1 MDAHGLCHNQIPG
14 ISAVTLRKRATCG
27 VSMNGS
33 PVDEAS
39 APWRQIYE
47 RLAQQTAIEVAGQF
61 HALSTDTTTTPPD
74 LAQAFTESFVRSFL
88 AEVGPGSPSS
98 STKGASSD
106 TLPSRG
112 SPQSR
117 STGWLARGGSPRKRD
132 NVDGISDDR
141 YTATG
146 QDCITSKQ
154 YSTVPETVPIL
165 VAEHSDSRPLLQRPP
180 SPLQF
185 SQRASSPRP
194 SPSQLRVT
202 TVLDSVEA
210 ETSSSGNGTG
220 SRLSVSVR
228 LRHFWDG
235 LQGLLRLAQRRNTS
249 QAPTE
254 CQSDIAVVDQRIGR
268 TNWLRRSTRCDLGDA
283 TTCAIRRRGH
293 VRFANAEEV
302 SASGQVRWRKCL
314 LVLMHSENGAQLD
327 FHSRRKASKV
337 KLSCPCSTVLEA
349 RQTNSLEMP
358 DNDDTF
364 VLKMTNGVE
373 YIVKTVDQ
381 LQMNSWLAAIQECVS
396 TGPNTSVQTFPRHD
410 GRSTDMQSGAEP
422 ERPLLHRSPPTT
434 PSEEPPHEFP
444 PPAVPPRAPLAEPQ
458 PEPTHFLPMAPLLLD
473 NHTGESEGEDP
484 LASFTW
490 FHGTLSRGK
499 AVQLV
504 LTGGAEWHGLFLVR
518 QSESRRGEYV
528 VTFNCRG
535 QAKHLRLSVGEDHR
549 CRVQHLFFPSVLDML
564 KYFQR
569 EPIPLDASA
578 TSPSDSVRLS
588 HYVMRVADASNSR
601 SWTMAP
607 VESTA
612 LINSRWSSEG
622 HLHRVEAVNLTL
634 AESTDNTSRSLL
646 LPTSGH
652 RKSFALARF
661 CHLFRRHSFPSPRDG
676 ATHRALDNHY
686 LVI

>member
-1 MDAHGLCHNQIPG
+1 MGWRCDCGTSTARL
-14 ISAVTLRKRATCG
+14 VTALRKRATCG

-33 PVDEAS
+33 LAEEAS
-39 APWRQIYE
+39 APWRQICE

-61 HALSTDTTTTPPD
+61 HALSTDTATTPPVI
-74 LAQAFTESFVRSFL
+74 AQAFTESFVRSFL

-106 TLPSRG
+106 ALPSRS
-112 SPQSR
+112 SPQV
-117 STGWLARGGSPRKRD
+117 GWLARGGSPKKCD

-146 QDCITSKQ
+146 QDFITSKQ
-154 YSTVPETVPIL
+154 CNTVPETVPTL
-165 VAEHSDSRPLLQRPP
+165 VAEHRDSRLLLQRPP
-180 SPLQF
+180 SPLQI
-185 SQRASSPRP
+185 SQQSSPRP
-194 SPSQLRVT
+194 SPSQLQAT
-202 TVLDSVEA
+202 TVRDSVEA
-210 ETSSSGNGTG
+210 ETGSGGNGTG
-220 SRLSVSVR
+220 SRLRFSVH

-235 LQGLLRLAQRRNTS
+235 LRRLLRLAQRRSTL
-249 QAPTE
+249 QAPSE
-254 CQSDIAVVDQRIGR
+254 QQSNIAVGEQRNGR
-268 TNWLRRSTRCDLGDA
+268 LNWLRRNTQCNLGDS
-283 TTCAIRRRGH
+283 TTCPIRQRGQ
-293 VRFANAEEV
+293 VCFANAEEV
-302 SASGQVRWRKCL
+302 SSSGQVRWRNCL
-314 LVLMHSENGAQLD
+314 LVLMHSENGAHLD

-337 KLSCPCSTVLEA
+337 KLSFPCSTVLEA

-364 VLKMTNGVE
+364 VLKMTSGVE

-396 TGPNTSVQTFPRHD
+396 MGPDTSVQSSPRHD
-410 GRSTDMQSGAEP
+410 GHSTDMQSGASAES
-422 ERPLLHRSPPTT
+422 ERTLLHRSPPTT

-444 PPAVPPRAPLAEPQ
+444 PPAVPPRAPLAESQ
-458 PEPTHFLPMAPLLLD
+458 PEPTHFLPMAPLLFD
-473 NHTGESEGEDP
+473 NHSGESEGEDP

-518 QSESRRGEYV
+518 QSESRHGEYV
-528 VTFNCRG
+528 LTFNCRG
-535 QAKHLRLSVGEDHR
+535 HAKHLRLSVGEDRR
-549 CRVQHLFFPSVLDML
+549 CRVQHLFFQSVLDML
-564 KYFQR
+564 EYFQR

-588 HYVMRVADASNSR
+588 HYVKRVADASSSR

-612 LINSRWSSEG
+612 LTNSRWSSEG

-634 AESTDNTSRSLL
+634 AESTDNPSRSLL

-652 RKSFALARF
+652 RKSLALSRF